1 MVVIIID
8 RKKGKL
14 LEVWHGAEDLPI
26 YGFIIRATIIYI
38 YIFMVVKILGQRS
51 MVSFHPIDFIFA
63 VIIGDVVG
71 EPLSSG
77 DIALGGP
84 LAAASFIAGLHL
96 TLSYLALKNARVR
109 RIVEAEPII
118 IINKGHILV
127 DELRKAKITVESLMM
142 DLRLNQASDLTEI
155 DYAILEPNGQ
165 ISVIKKSKY
174 DSLTP
179 SDLMKDPPE
188 KGYPSVLIL
197 EGKVNNSNL
206 NKLGHTNEWLQ
217 EQVERHGFESIK
229 EIFLLTVDERSERIF
244 VSGETKKKI
253 V

>member
-1 MVVIIID
+1 M
-8 RKKGKL
+8 
-14 LEVWHGAEDLPI
+14 EVWNGSEDLPI
-26 YGFIIRATIIYI
+26 YGFIIRATIIYV

-96 TLSYLALKNARVR
+96 TLSYLALKNARIR

-127 DELRKAKITVESLMM
+127 DEMRKAKITVESLMM

-179 SDLMKDPPE
+179 NDMMKVPPE

-197 EGKVNNSNL
+197 EGKINYANL
-206 NKLGHTNEWLQ
+206 EKLGLTTAWLQ
-217 EQVERHGFESIK
+217 EQAESHGFESIK
-229 EIFLLTVDERSERIF
+229 EIFLLTMDDRSKRIF
-244 VSGETKKKI
+244 VSGQTMRDI

>member
-1 MVVIIID
+1 MD
-8 RKKGKL
+8 
-14 LEVWHGAEDLPI
+14 VWHGAEDLPI
-26 YGFIIRATIIYI
+26 YGFIIRATIIYV
-38 YIFMVVKILGQRS
+38 YIFMVVKVLGQRS

-96 TLSYLALKNARVR
+96 TLSYLALKNARIR

-127 DELRKAKITVESLMM
+127 DEMRKAKVTVESLMM

-174 DSLTP
+174 DALTP
-179 SDLMKDPPE
+179 NDIMEDPPE

-197 EGKVNNSNL
+197 EGNINYSNVKKIGL
-206 NKLGHTNEWLQ
+206 TPSWLQ
-217 EQVERHGFESIK
+217 EQAESHGFESTND
-229 EIFLLTVDERSERIF
+229 IFLLTVDERSKRIF
-244 VSGETKKKI
+244 VSGYSRKDI
-253 V
+253 I